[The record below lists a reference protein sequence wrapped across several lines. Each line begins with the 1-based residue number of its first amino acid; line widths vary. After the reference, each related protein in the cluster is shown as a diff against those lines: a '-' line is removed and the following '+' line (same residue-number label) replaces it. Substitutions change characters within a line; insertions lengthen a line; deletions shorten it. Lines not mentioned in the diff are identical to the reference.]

1 MNDISTLGI
10 ISIQLGVII
19 GLLVF
24 IACRLCK

>member
-1 MNDISTLGI
+1 MNELLLEI

-24 IACRLCK
+24 IVCRLCK